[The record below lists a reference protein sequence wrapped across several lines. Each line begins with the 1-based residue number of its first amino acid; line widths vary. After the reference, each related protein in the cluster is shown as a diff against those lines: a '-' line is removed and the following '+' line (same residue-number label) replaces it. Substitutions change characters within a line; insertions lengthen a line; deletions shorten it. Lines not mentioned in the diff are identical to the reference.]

1 MNSRNA
7 AKNAF
12 QLENAQPFLF
22 FSRSPLAKGA
32 RPAAA
37 SRETEVDWLALCLAP
52 LLLVDMAPVLAVF
65 FDGRRS
71 NLARPRGARPAAV

>member
-1 MNSRNA
+1 MNNRKA

-22 FSRSPLAKGA
+22 FSRSLGM

-37 SRETEVDWLALCLAP
+37 SRETEVDWPPEELLA
-52 LLLVDMAPVLAVF
+52 DM
-65 FDGRRS
+65 
-71 NLARPRGARPAAV
+71 PALY

>member
-1 MNSRNA
+1 MNSKNA

-22 FSRSPLAKGA
+22 FSRSPGA
-32 RPAAA
+32 RPAAS
-37 SRETEVDWLALCLAP
+37 SRETELGWPELDFEP
-52 LLLVDMAPVLAVF
+52 PLLVDMAPVLVVF

-71 NLARPRGARPAAV
+71 NLARRRDARPAAV